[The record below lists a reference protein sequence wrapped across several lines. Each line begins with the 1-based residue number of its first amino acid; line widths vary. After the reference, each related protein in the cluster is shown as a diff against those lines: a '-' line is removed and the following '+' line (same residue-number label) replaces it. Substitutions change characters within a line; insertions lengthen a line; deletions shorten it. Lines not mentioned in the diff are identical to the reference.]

1 VDLNVVKNAVTSKI
15 ARQILI
21 GQKHSPTILFAG
33 GVVGIAGTVVLA
45 CRATLKM
52 ENVLDNAETKRAQI
66 DQALKISDP
75 KRYSEKDA
83 KHDRGLVKIQLAG
96 DMVKLY
102 APPVALGVASI
113 AALTGSHVILT
124 KRNVALTAA
133 YKVLD
138 EGFNEYRKRVR
149 EEFGEEKER
158 ELRHD
163 IREETYRMDD
173 TKEGKVREIK
183 VGTAKASIY
192 ARFFDELNDNWKS
205 NHELNL
211 MFLNMKQNY
220 ANDRLHAKG
229 HLFLN
234 EVYDELGI
242 ERSKAGQVV
251 GWIIGHGDDHVDFG
265 IYDASN
271 PQKRDFVNGFEPAI
285 LLDFNVAGPI
295 YDLIEK
301 KRDNGR

>member
-1 VDLNVVKNAVTSKI
+1 MDLKVVRNAVTSKV

-21 GQKHSPTILFAG
+21 GQKHSPEILFASG
-33 GVVGIAGTVVLA
+33 IIGIAGTVVLA
-45 CRATLKM
+45 CRATLKV
-52 ENVLDNAETKRAQI
+52 EDALDKAEAKRNQI
-66 DQALKISDP
+66 DRALKIADP
-75 KRYSEKDA
+75 KKYSNRDA
-83 KHDRGLVKIQLAG
+83 KRDRGLVKIHLAS
-96 DMVKLY
+96 DITKLY
-102 APPVALGVASI
+102 APAAGLGVVSV

-124 KRNVALTAA
+124 KRNIALTAA

-149 EEFGEEKER
+149 EEFGEEKEH

-163 IREETYRMDD
+163 IHEREVRIDD
-173 TKEGKVREIK
+173 TEKGQVRNIK
-183 VGTAKASIY
+183 VGTARASIY
-192 ARFFDELNDNWKS
+192 ARFFDELNPNWK
-205 NHELNL
+205 NNYELNL
-211 MFLNMKQNY
+211 MFLTMKQNY
-220 ANDRLHAKG
+220 CSDRLHARG

-242 ERSKAGQVV
+242 ERTKAGQVV
-251 GWIIGHGDDHVDFG
+251 GWIVGEGDSYVDFG

-271 PQKRDFVNGFEPAI
+271 PKKRDFVNGFEPAI

-301 KRDNGR
+301 KRR